1 MTTKSYRT
9 DSYRIAFGA
18 AECHD
23 KEVPQ
28 CFQHK
33 EKRLSQC
40 IHSEVYS
47 FEEAFTIL
55 QMG

>member
-1 MTTKSYRT
+1 MTTEVYRT
-9 DSYRIAFGA
+9 DSYRIAVV
-18 AECHD
+18 AEWCHD

-40 IHSEVYS
+40 INSEVYY
-47 FEEAFTIL
+47 FEEASIIL
-55 QMG
+55 HVR